1 MSKFAAKFREI
12 VDAYLLHLNKGGEPA
27 HLEWK
32 PRRHLEGLVHASSL
46 FDCPLKEALSR
57 RNIPY
62 TVPEAANEH
71 RPTALM
77 RMLQGNKIAEI
88 FQEALEHA
96 ANKGVIWECENE
108 TFIEDYELGI
118 QGQID
123 SYIMPSSE
131 LSTDVIE
138 YKHRLPNYKDK
149 FPQPRLGDVF
159 QLFAYTASYA
169 GLTQFGDRGHLVIIN
184 TPMWAEYNDPFKAY
198 EVWDLVP
205 EGQGYVL
212 VSEHGHLWNDEYN
225 TPDFINEETLKKEI
239 ARHLQYIQNPEY
251 LVSPIDLADDSQA
264 WQCRRVLYKPKGNAP
279 GSMLPNCPFWCHSP
293 VDTLTGN
300 GLRYRIDGHG
310 KVEFVYDF

>member
-1 MSKFAAKFREI
+1 MSEFATKFREI
-12 VDAYLLHLNKGGEPA
+12 VDAYLKHLNKGGEPVQ
-27 HLEWK
+27 LDWK
-32 PRRHLEGLVHASSL
+32 PRRHLEGLVHASDL
-46 FDCPLKEALSR
+46 FDSPLKAAQSR

-62 TVPEAANEH
+62 VVPEAANEH
-71 RPTALM
+71 RPTALL

-88 FQEALEHA
+88 FQEAL
-96 ANKGVIWECENE
+96 KWYVDGQWEQQNFEYAIMNE
-108 TFIEDYELGI
+108 VYSADHDLKL

-123 SYIMPSSE
+123 SWFQWQNREYGI
-131 LSTDVIE
+131 IE

-159 QLFAYTASYA
+159 QLFAYRLMEKAYFSN
-169 GLTQFGDRGHLVIIN
+169 LIIIN
-184 TPMWAEYNDPFKAY
+184 TPMWAEYDDPFKAY
-198 EVWDLVP
+198 EMWDLVP

-212 VSEHGHLWNDEYN
+212 VSEHGHLWNDEHN

-251 LVSPIDLADDSQA
+251 LVPPIDLADDSQA
-264 WQCRRVLYKPKGNAP
+264 WQCRRILYKPKGNAP